1 MKHRCFWVIMMNY
14 LSMFVCAYMLF
25 AKCICCMCCCQKIG
39 MKILKKI
46 NKQNFINLIIED
58 YIKVMY

>member
-1 MKHRCFWVIMMNY
+1 MLYVL
-14 LSMFVCAYMLF
+14 LS
-25 AKCICCMCCCQKIG
+25 KIG

>member
-1 MKHRCFWVIMMNY
+1 M
-14 LSMFVCAYMLF
+14 YMLYVLLS
-25 AKCICCMCCCQKIG
+25 KIG